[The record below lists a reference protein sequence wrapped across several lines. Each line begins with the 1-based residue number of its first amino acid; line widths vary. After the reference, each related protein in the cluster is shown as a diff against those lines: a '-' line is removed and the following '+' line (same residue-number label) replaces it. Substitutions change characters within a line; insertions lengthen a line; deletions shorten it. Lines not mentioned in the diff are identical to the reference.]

1 MSSAE
6 SAPIPSPEEIGAH
19 LQEQTLQACQVAR
32 MAAGIV
38 AEGIATG
45 VPSLLDG
52 VRSARRNW
60 TPSIAKSTRVSPR
73 SSPRSRKHRRANLLA
88 CMKFMI
94 GLERVGDLLLNCS
107 NRAAAV
113 GSRIDLQDIRDLTL
127 MASRLEKM
135 LGDVHDAFSQRDM
148 NRALAVLRA
157 DAEMD
162 RMRNLVFMRHLEQH
176 DNSPRQ
182 ESFHVLFMTQSL
194 ERAGDH
200 AKNLAEEVCHLV
212 SGHTVRHVLRS
223 YDKPVE
229 QMFIDDLKRKHKT
242 RETQAGEIDP
252 TLWDIAKLATGQLH
266 SFIKK
271 VLQLVILRFTAWP
284 SRHLCGL
291 HSIFTVL

>member
-1 MSSAE
+1 MSAAE
-6 SAPIPSPEEIGAH
+6 EESPKPEEICVQ
-19 LQEQTLQACQVAR
+19 LQEQTLQACQIAR

-45 VPSLLDG
+45 VPSLLEG
-52 VRSARRNW
+52 VRQREKELDALDREIDQGVTSIITKVSETHARE
-60 TPSIAKSTRVSPR
+60 
-73 SSPRSRKHRRANLLA
+73 LLA
-88 CMKFMI
+88 CLKFII

-113 GSRIDLQDIRDLTL
+113 GNRIDLQDIRDLTL

-135 LGDVHDAFSQRDM
+135 LGDVHDALK
-148 NRALAVLRA
+148 NRELNLALAVLRS

-162 RMRNLVFMRHLEQH
+162 RLRNLVFIRHLEHH
-176 DNSPRQ
+176 DNSPRA

-229 QMFIDDLKRKHKT
+229 QMFIDDLRRKHK
-242 RETQAGEIDP
+242 A
-252 TLWDIAKLATGQLH
+252 
-266 SFIKK
+266 
-271 VLQLVILRFTAWP
+271 
-284 SRHLCGL
+284 
-291 HSIFTVL
+291 

>member
-1 MSSAE
+1 MSSPDVM
-6 SAPIPSPEEIGAH
+6 SPSPEDQCARLE
-19 LQEQTLQACQVAR
+19 EQTLQACQVAR

-45 VPSLLDG
+45 ISSLLDG
-52 VRSARRNW
+52 VRQREKELDTLDREIDQGVTSVITKVTEDRARR
-60 TPSIAKSTRVSPR
+60 
-73 SSPRSRKHRRANLLA
+73 LLA
-88 CMKFMI
+88 CLKFMI

-107 NRAAAV
+107 NRAAGV
-113 GSRIDLQDIRDLTL
+113 GSRIELQDIRDLTL

-135 LGDVHDAFSQRDM
+135 LGDVHDAFRQRDL
-148 NRALAVLRA
+148 NRALSVLRA

-162 RMRNLVFMRHLEQH
+162 RLRNLIFIRHLEHH
-176 DNSPRQ
+176 DNTPRT

-229 QMFIDDLKRKHKT
+229 QMFIDDLKRKHK
-242 RETQAGEIDP
+242 A
-252 TLWDIAKLATGQLH
+252 
-266 SFIKK
+266 
-271 VLQLVILRFTAWP
+271 
-284 SRHLCGL
+284 
-291 HSIFTVL
+291 

>member
-1 MSSAE
+1 MPDSVL
-6 SAPIPSPEEIGAH
+6 PNPRDLCIH
-19 LQEQTLQACQVAR
+19 LQQRTLQACKLAQS
-32 MAAGIV
+32 AAGIV

-52 VRSARRNW
+52 VRDRERELDALDRDIDQGVTSV
-60 TPSIAKSTRVSPR
+60 ITRVNESDAR
-73 SSPRSRKHRRANLLA
+73 ELLA
-88 CMKFMI
+88 CLKFII
-94 GLERVGDLLLNCS
+94 GLERIGDLLLNCS

-135 LGDVHDAFSQRDM
+135 LSDVHDALARRDL
-148 NRALAVLRA
+148 NLSVAVLRA

-162 RMRNLVFMRHLEQH
+162 RLRNLVFLRHLEHH

-229 QMFIDDLKRKHKT
+229 QMFIDDLKRKQNP
-242 RETQAGEIDP
+242 E
-252 TLWDIAKLATGQLH
+252 
-266 SFIKK
+266 
-271 VLQLVILRFTAWP
+271 
-284 SRHLCGL
+284 
-291 HSIFTVL
+291 

>member
-1 MSSAE
+1 MSSPD
-6 SAPIPSPEEIGAH
+6 STFPNPEEQCTH
-19 LQEQTLQACQVAR
+19 LEEQTLQACQVAR

-45 VPSLLDG
+45 VASLLDG
-52 VRSARRNW
+52 VRQREKELDTLDREIDQGVTSVITKVNEDKARG
-60 TPSIAKSTRVSPR
+60 
-73 SSPRSRKHRRANLLA
+73 LLA
-88 CMKFMI
+88 CLKFMI

-113 GSRIDLQDIRDLTL
+113 GNRIELQDIRDLTL

-135 LGDVHDAFSQRDM
+135 LADVHDAFRQRDL
-148 NRALAVLRA
+148 NRALSVLRA

-162 RMRNLVFMRHLEQH
+162 RLRNLVFIRHLEHH
-176 DNSPRQ
+176 DNTPRA

-229 QMFIDDLKRKHKT
+229 QMFIDDLRRKH
-242 RETQAGEIDP
+242 QA
-252 TLWDIAKLATGQLH
+252 
-266 SFIKK
+266 
-271 VLQLVILRFTAWP
+271 
-284 SRHLCGL
+284 
-291 HSIFTVL
+291 

>member
-6 SAPIPSPEEIGAH
+6 AMPVPSPEEIAAH
-19 LQEQTLQACQVAR
+19 LQELTLQACQVAR
-32 MAAGIV
+32 IAAGIV

-45 VPSLLDG
+45 VPSVLEG
-52 VRSARRNW
+52 VRQREKELDTIDREIDQGVTSV
-60 TPSIAKSTRVSPR
+60 ITRVSEE
-73 SSPRSRKHRRANLLA
+73 RARELLA
-88 CMKFMI
+88 CLKFMI

-135 LGDVHDAFSQRDM
+135 LGDVHDAFSQRDI
-148 NRALAVLRA
+148 NKALAVLRA

-162 RMRNLVFMRHLEQH
+162 RIRNLVFMRHLDQH
-176 DNSPRQ
+176 DTSPRQ

-229 QMFIDDLKRKHKT
+229 QMFIDDLRRKQKA
-242 RETQAGEIDP
+242 RET
-252 TLWDIAKLATGQLH
+252 
-266 SFIKK
+266 
-271 VLQLVILRFTAWP
+271 P
-284 SRHLCGL
+284 SSEG
-291 HSIFTVL
+291 

>member
-1 MSSAE
+1 M
-6 SAPIPSPEEIGAH
+6 SAPDSPSPSPEERCQH
-19 LQEQTLQACQVAR
+19 LEEQTLQACQVAR

-45 VPSLLDG
+45 VSSLLDG
-52 VRSARRNW
+52 VRQREKELDTLDREIDQGVTSVITKVSEDHARR
-60 TPSIAKSTRVSPR
+60 
-73 SSPRSRKHRRANLLA
+73 LLA
-88 CMKFMI
+88 CLKFMI

-113 GSRIDLQDIRDLTL
+113 GSRIELQDIRDLTL

-135 LGDVHDAFSQRDM
+135 LGDVCDAFRQRDL
-148 NRALAVLRA
+148 NRALSVLRA

-162 RMRNLVFMRHLEQH
+162 RLRNLVFIRHLEHH
-176 DNSPRQ
+176 DNTPRA

-229 QMFIDDLKRKHKT
+229 QMFIDDLRRKH
-242 RETQAGEIDP
+242 QA
-252 TLWDIAKLATGQLH
+252 
-266 SFIKK
+266 
-271 VLQLVILRFTAWP
+271 
-284 SRHLCGL
+284 
-291 HSIFTVL
+291 

>member
-1 MSSAE
+1 M
-6 SAPIPSPEEIGAH
+6 SAPEPSPDEVCEY
-19 LQEQTLQACQVAR
+19 LEQQTLQACQVAR

-45 VPSLLDG
+45 VSSLLEG
-52 VRSARRNW
+52 VRKSEKELDTLDREIDQGVTSVITKVTEDRARR
-60 TPSIAKSTRVSPR
+60 
-73 SSPRSRKHRRANLLA
+73 LLA
-88 CMKFMI
+88 CLKFMI

-107 NRAAAV
+107 NRAASV

-135 LGDVHDAFSQRDM
+135 LGDIHDAFLQRDL
-148 NRALAVLRA
+148 NRALSVLRA

-162 RMRNLVFMRHLEQH
+162 RLRNLIFIRHLESH
-176 DNSPRQ
+176 DNTPRA

-200 AKNLAEEVCHLV
+200 AKNLAEEICHLV

-229 QMFIDDLKRKHKT
+229 QMFIDDLKRKHNA
-242 RETQAGEIDP
+242 R
-252 TLWDIAKLATGQLH
+252 
-266 SFIKK
+266 
-271 VLQLVILRFTAWP
+271 
-284 SRHLCGL
+284 
-291 HSIFTVL
+291 